1 MNSKLTHEKKQN
13 IVCCLGLV
21 RAFSK
26 KSSFSRV
33 WCFTIGAVTF
43 IFSPNFEKNVVKNIQ
58 YLNPKFP
65 TRNDTVNNNDGDKMF
80 PTSTNKIGNN
90 H

>member
-1 MNSKLTHEKKQN
+1 MINEFKINSKTSFVVSALY
-13 IVCCLGLV
+13 VLSV
-21 RAFSK
+21 RNLLSVEFG
-26 KSSFSRV
+26 V
-33 WCFTIGAVTF
+33 LTIGAVSF

>member
-1 MNSKLTHEKKQN
+1 MNKSKTSFVVSALY
-13 IVCCLGLV
+13 VLSV
-21 RAFSK
+21 RNLLSVEFG
-26 KSSFSRV
+26 V
-33 WCFTIGAVTF
+33 LTIGAVSF

>member
-1 MNSKLTHEKKQN
+1 MNKSKISFVVSALY
-13 IVCCLGLV
+13 VLSV
-21 RAFSK
+21 RNLLSVEFS
-26 KSSFSRV
+26 V
-33 WCFTIGAVTF
+33 LTIGAVSF